1 MARDS
6 LNLNLMALGLG
17 LLRTDL
23 FALDSSG
30 LPWSPTHQVDAPD
43 RQTTPM
49 KEKRHTPIK
58 ERYRTTKERFLERR
72 KQGIEPEPP
81 VSWWRQRYLF
91 FTAISLALVLVTA
104 FTVRGLYRFFPPR
117 NQSEQHQEEEEIQ
130 IENIDYQTAKQLF
143 SGEISAAT
151 TE

>member
-1 MARDS
+1 
-6 LNLNLMALGLG
+6 
-17 LLRTDL
+17 
-23 FALDSSG
+23 
-30 LPWSPTHQVDAPD
+30 
-43 RQTTPM
+43 M